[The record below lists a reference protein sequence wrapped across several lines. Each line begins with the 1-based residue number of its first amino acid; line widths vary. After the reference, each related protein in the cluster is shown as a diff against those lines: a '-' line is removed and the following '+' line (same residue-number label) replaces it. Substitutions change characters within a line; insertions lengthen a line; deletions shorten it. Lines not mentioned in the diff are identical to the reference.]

1 MEETDEQKIKKLE
14 ADLKAAIL
22 HIEKLKLEI
31 QKYKEKS
38 IQTAIKAGTWY

>member
-22 HIEKLKLEI
+22 YIKKLKLEI

-38 IQTAIKAGTWY
+38 IQNAIKAGAWY